1 MDEKQEDHP
10 LWPAFMEWF
19 ASDAIAGIHFLSPA
33 KVWRIWLAGAR
44 AAETARGGDMDTN
57 RIRHKQITAKLDRNS
72 VQLDRLLEPAEN
84 ECSLAAARI
93 SYTKHAQ
100 LVARIDRILEMV
112 EETGCANEVIAKLD
126 QILERLE
133 SEAVETEAVKER
145 LSK

>member
-44 AAETARGGDMDTN
+44 AAATARGGDMDTN
-57 RIRHKQITAKLDRNS
+57 RIRHRQITAKLDRI
-72 VQLDRLLEPAEN
+72 
-84 ECSLAAARI
+84 LARPVGRNDA
-93 SYTKHAQ
+93 K
-100 LVARIDRILEMV
+100 LDRILAIVE

-126 QILERLE
+126 RILEILGSPQEFSMNFRLAAE
-133 SEAVETEAVKER
+133 PPQTG
-145 LSK
+145 SKSGG